1 MKRFIEFIQ
10 NLFYRMTNIGLWT
23 NALDVSFVVGSIV
36 FIVTVI
42 LNTLGF
48 FIASAF
54 TASPMTLIASH
65 MSEVQ
70 VPLFWFF
77 VMHTVIVTVII
88 TTMFVKLY
96 ERLVFEPVRDIKAEL
111 SGLMKAELSEY
122 YVSGKISK
130 PFRDPDS
137 AITWEDQVR
146 FYVDAASVEKY
157 MDELTGCFNRKY
169 FTYKLTN
176 YMELQKLSRGVS
188 NTNQVKMYGSDV
200 YAVFMIDIDHF
211 KNVNDVYGHAA
222 GDEVL
227 KNVGKLLREVVGDK
241 GVVVRN
247 GGEEFVIV
255 YNERYPFDFAPIAE
269 KINQAFRDRIKVPNM
284 GQIKGRD
291 VTCSIGFVTYPF
303 YDGAESV
310 LTLEK
315 HVDLADMAMYTS
327 KQTGRDRWHQL
338 IADREPTDK
347 VDMVLYASN
356 VEYGIKRGYYHLRD
370 RDTKNS

>member
-1 MKRFIEFIQ
+1 MKKILSYITD
-10 NLFYRMTNIGLWT
+10 LFYKMTNIGLWT
-23 NALDVSFVVGSIV
+23 NAFDVSFVVGGIV
-36 FIVTVI
+36 FGVTAV

-48 FIASAF
+48 LVASSF
-54 TASPMTLIASH
+54 MGVPLTLIASH
-65 MSEVQ
+65 MKGAQ

-77 VMHTVIVTVII
+77 VMHTAITTLII

-96 ERLVFEPVRDIKAEL
+96 ERLVFDPVRDIKAEL
-111 SGLMKAELSEY
+111 AGLMKSELSEY

-137 AITWEDQVR
+137 AITWDDQVK

-176 YMELQKLSRGVS
+176 YMELQKLSKGFS
-188 NTNQVKMYGSDV
+188 GNNKVKTYGSDV

-211 KNVNDVYGHAA
+211 KSVNDVYGHAA

-227 KNVGKLLREVVGDK
+227 KAVGKLLRDVVGDK

-255 YNERYPFDFAPIAE
+255 YSEKYPFDFAPIAE
-269 KINQAFRDRIKVPNM
+269 KINQAFRDNIKVPNM
-284 GQIKGRD
+284 GQLRGRD
-291 VTCSIGFVTYPF
+291 VTCSIGFVKYPF

-327 KQTGRDRWHQL
+327 KQTGRDRWHEL
-338 IADREPTDK
+338 VAGREPTDK

-356 VEYGIKRGYYHLRD
+356 VEYGIKRGYYSLRN
-370 RDTKNS
+370 RDSK